1 VLERTTDR
9 ANLSRVKSELSPEHR
24 QTAGERSRQ
33 TILETAAQLA
43 TVEGLEGLSIG
54 RLADAVGMSK
64 SGLYAHFR
72 SKRELQLATI
82 ATANDVFQREVVDPG
97 QAAPPGTSRVLA
109 LCDAFLSHVERGVF
123 PGGCFF
129 VAAAAEMNVRPG
141 PVRDHIGQFVAG
153 WLQAIEA
160 AVREAQVLGDL
171 APELDPAQLA
181 FETNALLVAANL
193 AFPLFG
199 DPRIL
204 ERARVGVRERL
215 RAAATVDQPAGSAV
229 TP

>member
-1 VLERTTDR
+1 ME
-9 ANLSRVKSELSPEHR
+9 SSPTPAHR
-24 QTAGERSRQ
+24 QTSGARSRQ
-33 TILETAAQLA
+33 TILEAAAQLA

-54 RLADAVGMSK
+54 RLAEEVGMSK

-72 SKRELQLATI
+72 SKLDLQLATV
-82 ATANDVFQREVVDPG
+82 ATAGDVFRQEVMEPG
-97 QAAPPGTSRVLA
+97 QAALPGTARILA

-141 PVRDHIGQFVAG
+141 PIRDSIAEFVAG
-153 WLQAIEA
+153 WMQTIEN
-160 AVREAQVLGDL
+160 AVREAQTQSEI
-171 APELDPAQLA
+171 APEVDPAQFA

-199 DPRIL
+199 DRRIL
-204 ERARVGVRERL
+204 ERARLGIRERL
-215 RAAATVDQPAGSAV
+215 RTAAWPDQSVCPTTTS
-229 TP
+229 P

>member
-1 VLERTTDR
+1 ME
-9 ANLSRVKSELSPEHR
+9 ANISPTRR

-72 SKRELQLATI
+72 SKLELQLATI
-82 ATANDVFQREVVDPG
+82 ATANDVFQREVIDPG
-97 QAAPPGTSRVLA
+97 QTAPPGTDRVLA
-109 LCDAFLSHVERGVF
+109 LCDAFISHVERGVF

-141 PVRDHIGQFVAG
+141 PVRDQIGQYVAG
-153 WLQAIEA
+153 WLQAIET
-160 AVREAQVLGDL
+160 AVREAQTLGEI
-171 APELDPAQLA
+171 APDVDPSQLA

-193 AFPLFG
+193 AYPLFS

-215 RAAATVDQPAGSAV
+215 RTAATLDQPAGPA
-229 TP
+229 TKP

>member
-1 VLERTTDR
+1 MVSNSL
-9 ANLSRVKSELSPEHR
+9 PHR
-24 QTAGERSRQ
+24 HTAGERSRQ

-72 SKRELQLATI
+72 SKLELQLATI
-82 ATANDVFQREVVDPG
+82 ATASDVFRREVTEPG
-97 QAAPPGTSRVLA
+97 QAAPPGTARVLA

-141 PVRDHIGQFVAG
+141 PIRDHIGEWVAG
-153 WLQAIEA
+153 WLQAIELA
-160 AVREAQVLGDL
+160 MREAQSQGEI
-171 APELDPAQLA
+171 APNLEAAQLA

-204 ERARVGVRERL
+204 ERARIGVRERL
-215 RAAATVDQPAGSAV
+215 RTAATVDQRVASPTA
-229 TP
+229 P

>member
-1 VLERTTDR
+1 MLRCSVWNQH
-9 ANLSRVKSELSPEHR
+9 AVPAHH

-33 TILETAAQLA
+33 TILEAAAQLA

-54 RLADAVGMSK
+54 RLADEVGMSK

-72 SKRELQLATI
+72 SKLDLQLATVT
-82 ATANDVFQREVVDPG
+82 TAGDVFRQEVDG
-97 QAAPPGTSRVLA
+97 AGEAAPAGTARILA
-109 LCDAFLSHVERGVF
+109 LSDAFLSHVERGVF

-141 PVRDHIGQFVAG
+141 PVRDSIAEFVAG
-153 WLQAIEA
+153 WMQAIEN
-160 AVREAQVLGDL
+160 AVREAQAEGEI
-171 APELDPAQLA
+171 APEVDPAQLA

-193 AFPLFG
+193 AFPLFS

-204 ERARVGVRERL
+204 ERARLGIRERL
-215 RAAATVDQPAGSAV
+215 RTAAMTYPRVGRAATS
-229 TP
+229 

>member
-1 VLERTTDR
+1 VE
-9 ANLSRVKSELSPEHR
+9 AELSPSRR

-72 SKRELQLATI
+72 SKLELQLATI
-82 ATANDVFQREVVDPG
+82 ATANDVFQREVIDPG
-97 QAAPPGTSRVLA
+97 QDAPPGIDRILA

-141 PVRDHIGQFVAG
+141 PVRDDIGQFVAG

-160 AVREAQVLGDL
+160 AVREAQSLGQI
-171 APELDPAQLA
+171 APDLDPAQLA

-199 DPRIL
+199 DPKIL
-204 ERARVGVRERL
+204 DRARVGVRERL
-215 RAAATVDQPAGSAV
+215 RAAAPADLPS
-229 TP
+229 

>member
-1 VLERTTDR
+1 MESAAVP
-9 ANLSRVKSELSPEHR
+9 AHH

-33 TILETAAQLA
+33 TILEAAAQLA

-54 RLADAVGMSK
+54 RLADEVGMSK

-72 SKRELQLATI
+72 SKLDLQLATVT
-82 ATANDVFQREVVDPG
+82 TAGDVFRQEVMEPG
-97 QAAPPGTSRVLA
+97 EAAPAGTARILA
-109 LCDAFLSHVERGVF
+109 LSDAFLSHVERGVF

-141 PVRDHIGQFVAG
+141 PVRDSIAEFVAG
-153 WLQAIEA
+153 WMQAIEN
-160 AVREAQVLGDL
+160 AVREAQAEGEI
-171 APELDPAQLA
+171 APEVDPAQLA

-193 AFPLFG
+193 AFPLFS

-204 ERARVGVRERL
+204 ERARLGIRERL
-215 RAAATVDQPAGSAV
+215 RTAAMTYPRVGRAATS
-229 TP
+229 

>member
-1 VLERTTDR
+1 M
-9 ANLSRVKSELSPEHR
+9 ASNSSPHR

-33 TILETAAQLA
+33 TILETAARLA

-72 SKRELQLATI
+72 SKLELQLATI
-82 ATANDVFQREVVDPG
+82 ATASDVFRREVTEPG
-97 QAAPPGTSRVLA
+97 QAAPPGTARVLA

-141 PVRDHIGQFVAG
+141 PVRDDIGEWVAG
-153 WLQAIEA
+153 WLQAIELA
-160 AVREAQVLGDL
+160 MREAQSLGEIAPDL
-171 APELDPAQLA
+171 DAAQLA

-199 DPRIL
+199 DRRIL
-204 ERARVGVRERL
+204 ERARIGVRERL
-215 RAAATVDQPAGSAV
+215 RTAALSR
-229 TP
+229 

>member
-1 VLERTTDR
+1 MVSNSL
-9 ANLSRVKSELSPEHR
+9 PHR
-24 QTAGERSRQ
+24 HTAGERSRQ

-72 SKRELQLATI
+72 SKLELQLATI
-82 ATANDVFQREVVDPG
+82 ATASDVFRREVTEPG
-97 QAAPPGTSRVLA
+97 QAAPPGTARVLA

-141 PVRDHIGQFVAG
+141 PIRDHIGEWVAG
-153 WLQAIEA
+153 WLQAIELA
-160 AVREAQVLGDL
+160 MREAQSQGEI
-171 APELDPAQLA
+171 APNLEAAQLA

-204 ERARVGVRERL
+204 ERARIGVRERL
-215 RAAATVDQPAGSAV
+215 RTAATVDQRVASPSA
-229 TP
+229 P

>member
-1 VLERTTDR
+1 METDFSSPR
-9 ANLSRVKSELSPEHR
+9 A
-24 QTAGERSRQ
+24 QTAGERSRA

-72 SKRELQLATI
+72 SKLELQLATI

-97 QAAPPGTSRVLA
+97 LDVPPGTGRVQA

-129 VAAAAEMNVRPG
+129 VAASAEMNVRPG
-141 PVRDHIGQFVAG
+141 PVRDEISQFVAG
-153 WLQAIEA
+153 WLQTIEV
-160 AVREAQVLGDL
+160 AVREAQALGEI
-171 APELDPAQLA
+171 APDIDPAQLA

-199 DPRIL
+199 DASIL
-204 ERARVGVRERL
+204 ERARLGVHERL
-215 RAAATVDQPAGSAV
+215 RLAARVEDRGGSA
-229 TP
+229 TNS